1 MPWSRHLPRY
11 SPMPREIA
19 LHGVYLPSLTLLFLL
34 ALAGGWV
41 LDRLAARLG
50 LYQHAW
56 HPVLLRVSLFTC
68 LYGALALATYR

>member
-1 MPWSRHLPRY
+1 
-11 SPMPREIA
+11 MPREIA

-34 ALAGGWV
+34 ALAGGWL